1 MKVRRRRGGR
11 GVVVRLLSVEV
22 ELLQTLPP
30 QLDALYDEPRGA
42 DLASDRLFPPAY
54 FDPEDQ
60 LAEDAWRARVVPDLV
75 AQRREALEM
84 LVSGLD
90 RAEGATE
97 ATVSLAPDEV
107 DAWLAVLNDARLALG
122 VRLDVTAD
130 RTGDDVADDDPLAPT
145 WMAYRWL
152 TAFQDLLVD
161 ARLEDF
167 S

>member
-1 MKVRRRRGGR
+1 
-11 GVVVRLLSVEV
+11 
-22 ELLQTLPP
+22 
-30 QLDALYDEPRGA
+30 
-42 DLASDRLFPPAY
+42 
-54 FDPEDQ
+54 
-60 LAEDAWRARVVPDLV
+60 
-75 AQRREALEM
+75 M